1 MIKKILKRSLNRA
14 AEIFG
19 WQIVFLPKNST
30 ARTTAV
36 KSDLGFWYAGNVFD
50 SSDIAYGVFRNGL
63 VEEMETNLVVRV
75 LNTISEAVNGLHFYD
90 IGANSGYYGILAAFL
105 GKDKTKTFSFEPL
118 QEYASL
124 IRETVTLNNLDNSVR
139 IFETALGATETVA
152 SIQISGSGSSLVPG
166 FLGRAKK
173 VPTREIPVTTLDK
186 TIEKENLPL
195 PHFIKIDVEGFEFEV
210 LQGSIK
216 TITTCLPVLFI
227 EVARSL
233 NTSDDTYVSST
244 ATQVF
249 DLLINIGYE
258 AYITDEK
265 IEPVTT
271 ATANEGVYM
280 YLFLNKHN
288 PIHQTLSVY
297 EANN

>member
-118 QEYASL
+118 KEYVNL
-124 IRETVTLNNLDNSVR
+124 IKDSVDINHLENSVKL
-139 IFETALGATETVA
+139 FTTAIVA
-152 SIQISGSGSSLVPG
+152 S
-166 FLGRAKK
+166 
-173 VPTREIPVTTLDK
+173 
-186 TIEKENLPL
+186 
-195 PHFIKIDVEGFEFEV
+195 
-210 LQGSIK
+210 
-216 TITTCLPVLFI
+216 
-227 EVARSL
+227 
-233 NTSDDTYVSST
+233 
-244 ATQVF
+244 
-249 DLLINIGYE
+249 
-258 AYITDEK
+258 
-265 IEPVTT
+265 
-271 ATANEGVYM
+271 
-280 YLFLNKHN
+280 
-288 PIHQTLSVY
+288 
-297 EANN
+297 